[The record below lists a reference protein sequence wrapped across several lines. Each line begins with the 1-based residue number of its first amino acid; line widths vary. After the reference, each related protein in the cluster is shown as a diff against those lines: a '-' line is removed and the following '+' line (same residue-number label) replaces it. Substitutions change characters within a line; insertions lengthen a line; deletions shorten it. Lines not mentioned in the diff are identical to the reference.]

1 MKDAA
6 AAAVAPKLSKK
17 NSDDEEPRKKKKK
30 IKSNKRRR
38 LRHSSCSSSDSDD
51 GSPRSRRKRAKRL
64 EKRKRGPKN
73 DDRKKKKK
81 KKKKSKRKDK
91 EKEKERSRKSRYRSV
106 SASSRSC
113 STCRGRSSS
122 SGCSVSRS
130 PPPRAKPRARSRSRG
145 RGRDGDA
152 ERGRGRRRRT
162 TSYDRH
168 GSRYRSRSC
177 STCGGSRSS
186 GPTGGSACRSRSCS
200 EEKYGEIEQPRRLRS
215 VLAMAE
221 DREVVEGGFHGKDEQ
236 RDRIIQTYDDFD
248 RYDGGRKLDTHQD
261 SPQRNAKNDEALAKD
276 GNANDD
282 GALAKHSETVLS
294 ESGERTIENADGGGD
309 DFTRKKKENSGGPE
323 AVELESELR
332 QRALENFAKFRRSL
346 SVNTRSSGCQEDD
359 SSQPQCGKDSIKV
372 AEAQDAFKSSDD
384 KFTVSHECQGGV
396 QGEVRRAEPRVRSV
410 VNIPAEKDTSS
421 LVIRCHSSSGSTRKE
436 NEQDPDNSN
445 KGQSDPNQLNRIEE
459 PSNKMSLQ
467 HTSLIKDK
475 QEKSAAAEPECSTVC
490 DAAVN
495 QSVGQP
501 TSALPADRKIES
513 ENENKDEDRGSQF
526 QQKTFSRM
534 RDGELVQVSYKVY
547 IPKKSPALARR
558 QLQR

>member
-6 AAAVAPKLSKK
+6 AVGPRLSKK
-17 NSDDEEPRKKKKK
+17 NSDDEERRKKKKK
-30 IKSNKRRR
+30 KMKSNKRRR

-64 EKRKRGPKN
+64 EKRKREPKN
-73 DDRKKKKK
+73 DDRKKR
-81 KKKKSKRKDK
+81 KKKSKKK
-91 EKEKERSRKSRYRSV
+91 EKEKERSRKSRNRSV
-106 SASSRSC
+106 SASSGSSGRSC

-122 SGCSVSRS
+122 SGSSVSRS
-130 PPPRAKPRARSRSRG
+130 PPPRAKQRARSRSRG

-162 TSYDRH
+162 TSFDRR

-186 GPTGGSACRSRSCS
+186 GRTGGSACRSRSCS
-200 EEKYGEIEQPRRLRS
+200 EEKYREIEQPRRQLRS
-215 VLAMAE
+215 ILAMAE

-236 RDRIIQTYDDFD
+236 GDRIIQSYDDFD
-248 RYDGGRKLDTHQD
+248 RYDGGRKSDTHQD
-261 SPQRNAKNDEALAKD
+261 SPQRNAKNDEALAKN
-276 GNANDD
+276 GNAKD
-282 GALAKHSETVLS
+282 SEMVLS
-294 ESGERTIENADGGGD
+294 ISGEQTIENADGGGD
-309 DFTRKKKENSGGPE
+309 DFTRKKKDNSGGPE
-323 AVELESELR
+323 AVELESQLR
-332 QRALENFAKFRRSL
+332 QRALDNFAKFRRSL
-346 SVNTRSSGCQEDD
+346 SANTRSTGCQEDD
-359 SSQPQCGKDSIKV
+359 SSQPHCGKDPIKV
-372 AEAQDAFKSSDD
+372 AEAQDAFKSSDG
-384 KFTVSHECQGGV
+384 KFAVSHECQGGV

-421 LVIRCHSSSGSTRKE
+421 HVIRRQSSSGSSRKE

-445 KGQSDPNQLNRIEE
+445 KGQSDPNQLNWIEE

-467 HTSLIKDK
+467 HSSLIKDR
-475 QEKSAAAEPECSTVC
+475 QEKSAAAEPESSTVC

-501 TSALPADRKIES
+501 TSALPADQRIES
-513 ENENKDEDRGSQF
+513 ENENKDEDKGSQF

-534 RDGELVQVSYKVY
+534 HDGELVQVSYKVY

-558 QLQR
+558 QPQR